1 MQIQD
6 VHVAPR
12 PFERPSKLSDG
23 AFRARDLLPAA
34 CLLGLGLLTLF
45 IASIW
50 NDATDD
56 KFVVVTPFGWSQG
69 RTVALVRA
77 MDGTVV
83 RAGNFDNVVF
93 AASPDPAFAG
103 RLRRAGAWLA
113 QPAPLAPGCAAP
125 SGRAA
130 L

>member
-1 MQIQD
+1 MQTQD
-6 VHVAPR
+6 VHGPAR
-12 PFERPSKLSDG
+12 PFTLKDA
-23 AFRARDLLPAA
+23 AFQARDLVPAA
-34 CLLGLGLLTLF
+34 CLLGPGLLTLF

-50 NDATDD
+50 NGASDD
-56 KFVVVTPFGWSQG
+56 KFLVMTPPGWSQG

-77 MDGTVV
+77 MDGTLV

-93 AASPDPAFAG
+93 AASPDPAFAD
-103 RLRRAGAWLA
+103 RLRQGGAWLA

-125 SGRAA
+125 PAKAA